1 MRVRALL
8 VLLVGLVL
16 TACGGPSDSIT
27 YTSPDASFTFSY
39 PRDFIAG
46 FKAASREIK
55 DRPPKFSTTV
65 GMDESNLLVMSEYN
79 IKRPYESYKPD
90 EFTPFV
96 DATVRAIARA
106 SDLKITDSSREKMGP
121 LDAYKYELEGADG
134 NGSTMT
140 LGFKG
145 KVQYFLRCN
154 WAAGEGADR
163 IPPACD
169 QARKTFKI
177 VS

>member
-8 VLLVGLVL
+8 VLIVGLVL

-27 YTSPDASFTFSY
+27 YTSPEASFTFSY

-46 FKAASREIK
+46 FTAASREIK

-79 IKRPYESYKPD
+79 IKRPYESYKAD

-106 SDLKITDSSREKMGP
+106 SDLKITDSSREKMGS
-121 LDAYKYELEGADG
+121 LDAYRYELEGPDG

-140 LGFKG
+140 LAFKG

-154 WAAGEGADR
+154 WVAGEGADR

>member
-1 MRVRALL
+1 MRASPSRTRA
-8 VLLVGLVL
+8 
-16 TACGGPSDSIT
+16 
-27 YTSPDASFTFSY
+27 TSSPGST
-39 PRDFIAG
+39 
-46 FKAASREIK
+46 AASREIK

-121 LDAYKYELEGADG
+121 LDAYK
-134 NGSTMT
+134 
-140 LGFKG
+140 
-145 KVQYFLRCN
+145 LRARGRPT
-154 WAAGEGADR
+154 AA
-163 IPPACD
+163 
-169 QARKTFKI
+169 ARR
-177 VS
+177 